1 MIYSIIYMKE
11 IQVADRYST
20 SLFITSLTL
29 TTATV
34 LLIFPTVILLLRQ
47 SQNRDN
53 ILSIIQQFDTEW
65 TLSYYENVIWNKNL
79 SNRHFQKDPVTL
91 LTEIGTVAIK
101 EFDQVTIQTIIQG
114 FENFF
119 EKSLSNESKDKNNIE
134 PQKLYFE
141 FRTLLKNLFQ
151 IAAKERNENAML
163 RLVNCRFGL
172 ETKLIDNIQIINLTD
187 FNNKYQGW
195 DYNFDS
201 EDFFERAIQ
210 FNEDEVCRRIIDCQR
225 DFIGELIKKILVDR
239 KFDYDFND
247 LMKNMDE
254 SHTIHNAISVCQKF
268 LSTILNY
275 KKYHLF
281 QNISNFHT
289 TIDLNII
296 GSENTRNTKI
306 FLLNLNNNIKID
318 QFEKFIKY
326 SDIKLIPSLFYPF
339 SISTS
344 QALTHVQSRIP
355 FVTSLKAIDILFS
368 MDKLNTMAINS
379 LKAEMMF
386 LSQNINEN
394 KINKELFELA
404 LSKFKQL
411 RQSIKEKDTNIRKD
425 VYLKLEKHLGYV
437 FEHSKTTMPTET
449 ELISKVDEE
458 LKNFTFKKQFEKEL
472 REVGFLSDDSII

>member
-151 IAAKERNENAML
+151 IAAKE
-163 RLVNCRFGL
+163 
-172 ETKLIDNIQIINLTD
+172 
-187 FNNKYQGW
+187 
-195 DYNFDS
+195 
-201 EDFFERAIQ
+201 
-210 FNEDEVCRRIIDCQR
+210 
-225 DFIGELIKKILVDR
+225 
-239 KFDYDFND
+239 
-247 LMKNMDE
+247 
-254 SHTIHNAISVCQKF
+254 
-268 LSTILNY
+268 
-275 KKYHLF
+275 
-281 QNISNFHT
+281 
-289 TIDLNII
+289 
-296 GSENTRNTKI
+296 
-306 FLLNLNNNIKID
+306 
-318 QFEKFIKY
+318 EK
-326 SDIKLIPSLFYPF
+326 
-339 SISTS
+339 
-344 QALTHVQSRIP
+344 
-355 FVTSLKAIDILFS
+355 
-368 MDKLNTMAINS
+368 
-379 LKAEMMF
+379 
-386 LSQNINEN
+386 
-394 KINKELFELA
+394 
-404 LSKFKQL
+404 
-411 RQSIKEKDTNIRKD
+411 
-425 VYLKLEKHLGYV
+425 
-437 FEHSKTTMPTET
+437 
-449 ELISKVDEE
+449 
-458 LKNFTFKKQFEKEL
+458 
-472 REVGFLSDDSII
+472 